1 MPATTEPTTDEP
13 ETIGSDT
20 ETAEPADAPTTPD
33 KTGTDDDQ
41 HQGEGDMAEPLDLVG
56 GLLAA

>member
-13 ETIGSDT
+13 QTIGSDT
-20 ETAEPADAPTTPD
+20 DTDTAEPTT
-33 KTGTDDDQ
+33 
-41 HQGEGDMAEPLDLVG
+41 EGDTAEPLDLVG